1 MEAIFAIWQR
11 DITKFFRDK
20 ARLFGSFTMP
30 ILFLLIFGGGMS
42 GTMENLMGSQMMDD
56 AVGGADFNY
65 VEFVFPGIV
74 AMTLLM
80 TSVFSA
86 LSIIEDKDF
95 GYMKEI
101 LVSPISRVSIA
112 VGKMVGAATVATI
125 QGIILF
131 LLIPLIGLSYN
142 IISLLQVIPFMF
154 LLACALSGLGLL
166 VASVI
171 RSTQGFQMI
180 VQILVMPMIFLS
192 GALFP
197 VNNMPAW
204 MDVIVKLNP
213 VTYGVDVMKKIMID
227 VDSLSPMVQEAMGL
241 NLTVFGRQVT
251 VVEEILFI
259 AGFAVVL
266 VLLATVSFRRANA

>member
-1 MEAIFAIWQR
+1 MEGIFAIWQR
-11 DITKFFRDK
+11 DITKFFRDR

-42 GTMENLMGSQMMDD
+42 GTMETMMTGNMGE
-56 AVGGADFNY
+56 AEGFNY

-86 LSIIEDKDF
+86 MSVIEDKDF

-112 VGKMVGAATVATI
+112 VGKMLGSATVATI
-125 QGIILF
+125 QGVILF
-131 LLIPLIGLSYN
+131 ALIPFLGLSYDFMA
-142 IISLLQVIPFMF
+142 IIQVIPFMF

-166 VASVI
+166 FASLI
-171 RSTQGFQMI
+171 RSTQGFQLT

-204 MDVIVKLNP
+204 MDVIVKINP

-227 VDSLSPMVQEAMGL
+227 VDNLSSVVTETMGL
-241 NLTVFGRQVT
+241 NISVFGRQVT
-251 VVEEILFI
+251 IFEEILFI
-259 AGFAVVL
+259 VAFSVVL
-266 VLLATVSFRRANA
+266 VLLATVSFKRANA

>member
-1 MEAIFAIWQR
+1 MEGIIAIWQR
-11 DITKFFRDK
+11 DLMKFFRDR

-42 GTMENLMGSQMMDD
+42 GTMEAMMTGSMP
-56 AVGGADFNY
+56 GEADRFNY

-86 LSIIEDKDF
+86 MSVIEDKDF

-112 VGKMVGAATVATI
+112 VGKMLGAASVATI
-125 QGIILF
+125 QGVLLF
-131 LLIPLIGLSYN
+131 ILIPLLGLSYN
-142 IISLLQVIPFMF
+142 LKALVQVIPFMF

-166 VASVI
+166 FASLI
-171 RSTQGFQMI
+171 RSTQGFQLT

-197 VNNMPAW
+197 VSNMPAW
-204 MDVIVKLNP
+204 MDVIVKINP
-213 VTYGVDVMKKIMID
+213 VTYGVDIMKKVMID
-227 VDSLSPMVQEAMGL
+227 TENLSATVLDAMGL
-241 NLTVFGRQVT
+241 NITLFGRQIT
-251 VVEEILFI
+251 IFEEMLFI
-259 AGFAVVL
+259 IIFTIVL
-266 VLLATVSFRRANA
+266 VLLATVSFKRANA

>member
-1 MEAIFAIWQR
+1 MEGILAIWQR
-11 DITKFFRDK
+11 DLTKFFRDK

-42 GTMENLMGSQMMDD
+42 GTMESMMS
-56 AVGGADFNY
+56 AGLGEEAGNFNY

-112 VGKMVGAATVATI
+112 VGKMAGAATVATI
-125 QGIILF
+125 QGVILF
-131 LLIPLIGLSYN
+131 LLIPLLGLSYDFTA
-142 IISLLQVIPFMF
+142 LLQVIPFMF
-154 LLACALSGLGLL
+154 LFACALSGLGLL
-166 VASVI
+166 FASVI
-171 RSTQGFQMI
+171 RSTQGFQMT

-204 MDVIVKLNP
+204 MDVIVKVNP

-227 VDSLSPMVQEAMGL
+227 VDTLSPAVVEAMGL
-241 NLTVFGRQVT
+241 NITVFGRQVT
-251 VVEEILFI
+251 ILEEILFI
-259 AGFAVVL
+259 LGFAAVL
-266 VLLATVSFRRANA
+266 VLLATISFRRANA

>member
-1 MEAIFAIWQR
+1 MEGIYGIWLR

-30 ILFLLIFGGGMS
+30 ILFLLIFGGGLS
-42 GTMENLMGSQMMDD
+42 GTMESMMGQMT
-56 AVGGADFNY
+56 GADGDFNY

-80 TSVFSA
+80 TSIFSS

-101 LVSPISRVSIA
+101 LVSPVSRVSIA
-112 VGKMVGAATVATI
+112 IGKMLGAATVACI

-131 LLIPLIGLSYN
+131 MLIPFLGLTYDFV
-142 IISLLQVIPFMF
+142 SLLLVLPFMF
-154 LLACALSGLGLL
+154 LFACALSGLGLL
-166 VASVI
+166 IASVI

-197 VNNMPAW
+197 INNMPAW
-204 MDVIVKLNP
+204 MHTIVMLNP

-227 VDSLSPMVQEAMGL
+227 VDSLSPEVVEAMGL
-241 NLTVFGRQVT
+241 NLEIFGRLITIPEQ
-251 VVEEILFI
+251 ILFI
-259 AGFAVVL
+259 AVFAVVL
-266 VLLATVSFRRANA
+266 VLLATVSFRRTNA

>member
-20 ARLFGSFTMP
+20 ARLFGSFSMP

-42 GTMENLMGSQMMDD
+42 GSMESMMAGSMGGD
-56 AVGGADFNY
+56 AAGADFDY

-112 VGKMVGAATVATI
+112 VGKMLGAATVATV
-125 QGIILF
+125 QGLLLF
-131 LLIPLIGLSYN
+131 LLIPLLGLTYDFV
-142 IISLLQVIPFMF
+142 SLIQVIPFMF

-166 VASVI
+166 FASVI

-197 VNNMPAW
+197 INNMPTW
-204 MDVIVKLNP
+204 MDVIVKINP
-213 VTYGVDVMKKIMID
+213 VTYGVDVMKKIMVD
-227 VDSLSPMVQEAMGL
+227 VDSLSPEVIDAMGL
-241 NLTVFGRQVT
+241 NLSIFGRQIT
-251 VVEEILFI
+251 IFEEILFI
-259 AGFAVVL
+259 IVFAIVL
-266 VLLATVSFRRANA
+266 VLLATVLFKRANA

>member
-1 MEAIFAIWQR
+1 MEAIYAIWQR
-11 DITKFFRDK
+11 DLTKFFRDK

-42 GTMENLMGSQMMDD
+42 GSMESMMAGGMGD
-56 AVGGADFNY
+56 ASDFNY
-65 VEFVFPGIV
+65 VEFIFPGIV

-86 LSIIEDKDF
+86 MSIIEDKDF

-112 VGKMVGAATVATI
+112 VGKMLGAATVATI
-125 QGIILF
+125 QGILMFI
-131 LLIPLIGLSYN
+131 LIPFIGLSYDLVA
-142 IISLLQVIPFMF
+142 IIQVIPFMF

-166 VASVI
+166 FASI
-171 RSTQGFQMI
+171 IKSTQGFQMT

-197 VNNMPAW
+197 INNMPAW
-204 MDVIVKLNP
+204 MDIIVKINP
-213 VTYGVDVMKKIMID
+213 VTYGVDVMKKIIID
-227 VDSLSPMVQEAMGL
+227 VDSLSPAVIEAMGL
-241 NLTVFGRQVT
+241 NISVFGRQVT
-251 VVEEILFI
+251 IFEEIMFI
-259 AGFAVVL
+259 AAFAVVL
-266 VLLATVSFRRANA
+266 ILLATISFRRANA

>member
-1 MEAIFAIWQR
+1 MEGILAIWQR
-11 DITKFFRDK
+11 DLTKFFRDK

-42 GTMENLMGSQMMDD
+42 GTMESMMS
-56 AVGGADFNY
+56 AGLGEEAGDFNY

-112 VGKMVGAATVATI
+112 VGKMAGAATVATI
-125 QGIILF
+125 QGVILF
-131 LLIPLIGLSYN
+131 LLIPLLGLSYDFTA
-142 IISLLQVIPFMF
+142 LLQVIPFMF
-154 LLACALSGLGLL
+154 LFACALSGLGLL
-166 VASVI
+166 FASVI
-171 RSTQGFQMI
+171 RSTQGFQMT

-204 MDVIVKLNP
+204 MDVIVKVNP

-227 VDSLSPMVQEAMGL
+227 VDTLSPAVVEAMGL
-241 NLTVFGRQVT
+241 NITVFGRQVT
-251 VVEEILFI
+251 ILEEILFI
-259 AGFAVVL
+259 LGFAAVL
-266 VLLATVSFRRANA
+266 VLLATISFRRANA

>member
-1 MEAIFAIWQR
+1 MDGILAIWQR
-11 DITKFFRDK
+11 DLTKFFRDK

-42 GTMENLMGSQMMDD
+42 GTMESMMS
-56 AVGGADFNY
+56 AGLGEEAGNFNY

-112 VGKMVGAATVATI
+112 VGKMAGAATVATI
-125 QGIILF
+125 QGVILF
-131 LLIPLIGLSYN
+131 LLIPFLGLSYDFTA
-142 IISLLQVIPFMF
+142 LLQVIPFMF
-154 LLACALSGLGLL
+154 LFACALSGLGLL
-166 VASVI
+166 FASVI
-171 RSTQGFQMI
+171 RSTQGFQMT

-204 MDVIVKLNP
+204 MDVIVKINP

-227 VDSLSPMVQEAMGL
+227 VESLSPAVIEAMGL
-241 NLTVFGRQVT
+241 NITVFGRQVT
-251 VVEEILFI
+251 ILEEILFI
-259 AGFAVVL
+259 IFFTAVL
-266 VLLATVSFRRANA
+266 VLLATISFRRANA

>member
-1 MEAIFAIWQR
+1 MEAIYAIWQR
-11 DITKFFRDK
+11 DLTKFFRDK

-42 GTMENLMGSQMMDD
+42 GSMESMMAGGMGD
-56 AVGGADFNY
+56 ASDFNY
-65 VEFVFPGIV
+65 VEFIFPGIV

-86 LSIIEDKDF
+86 MSIIEDKDF

-112 VGKMVGAATVATI
+112 VGKMLGAATVATI
-125 QGIILF
+125 QGILMFI
-131 LLIPLIGLSYN
+131 LIPFIGLSYDLVA
-142 IISLLQVIPFMF
+142 IIQVIPFMF

-166 VASVI
+166 FASI
-171 RSTQGFQMI
+171 IKSTQGFQMT

-197 VNNMPAW
+197 INNMPAW
-204 MDVIVKLNP
+204 MDVIVKINP
-213 VTYGVDVMKKIMID
+213 VTYGVDVMKKIIID
-227 VDSLSPMVQEAMGL
+227 VDSLSPAVIEAMGL
-241 NLTVFGRQVT
+241 NISVFGRQVT
-251 VVEEILFI
+251 IFEEIMFI
-259 AGFAVVL
+259 AAFAVVL
-266 VLLATVSFRRANA
+266 ILLATISFRRANA

>member
-1 MEAIFAIWQR
+1 MEGILAIWQR
-11 DITKFFRDK
+11 DLTKFFRDK

-42 GTMENLMGSQMMDD
+42 GTMESMMS
-56 AVGGADFNY
+56 AGLGEEAGNFNY

-112 VGKMVGAATVATI
+112 VGKMAGAATVATI
-125 QGIILF
+125 QGVILF
-131 LLIPLIGLSYN
+131 LLIPLLGLSYDFTA
-142 IISLLQVIPFMF
+142 LLQVIPFMF
-154 LLACALSGLGLL
+154 LFACALSGLGLL
-166 VASVI
+166 FASVI
-171 RSTQGFQMI
+171 RSTQGFQMT

-204 MDVIVKLNP
+204 MDVIVKVNP

-227 VDSLSPMVQEAMGL
+227 VETLSPAVIEAMGL
-241 NLTVFGRQVT
+241 NITVFGRQVT
-251 VVEEILFI
+251 ILEEILFI
-259 AGFAVVL
+259 LGFAAVL
-266 VLLATVSFRRANA
+266 VLLATISFRRANA

>member
-1 MEAIFAIWQR
+1 MEGIFAIWQR

-20 ARLFGSFTMP
+20 ARLFGSFSMP

-42 GTMENLMGSQMMDD
+42 GTMENMLGGSMGG
-56 AVGGADFNY
+56 AAGGADFNY

-80 TSVFSA
+80 TSIFSA

-112 VGKMVGAATVATI
+112 VGKMLGAATVATI

-131 LLIPLIGLSYN
+131 ILIPFIGLSYDYM
-142 IISLLQVIPFMF
+142 SLIQVIPFMF
-154 LLACALSGLGLL
+154 LLASALSGLGLL
-166 VASVI
+166 FASII
-171 RSTQGFQMI
+171 RSTQGFQMT
-180 VQILVMPMIFLS
+180 VQILVMPMVFLS

-204 MDVIVKLNP
+204 MDFIVKINP
-213 VTYGVDVMKKIMID
+213 ITYGVDVMKKIMID
-227 VDSLSPMVQEAMGL
+227 LDGLSSEVREAMGL
-241 NLTVFGRQVT
+241 NLSVFGRQVT
-251 VVEEILFI
+251 IFEEILFI
-259 AGFAVVL
+259 LAFAIVL
-266 VLLATVSFRRANA
+266 VLLATMSFKRANA